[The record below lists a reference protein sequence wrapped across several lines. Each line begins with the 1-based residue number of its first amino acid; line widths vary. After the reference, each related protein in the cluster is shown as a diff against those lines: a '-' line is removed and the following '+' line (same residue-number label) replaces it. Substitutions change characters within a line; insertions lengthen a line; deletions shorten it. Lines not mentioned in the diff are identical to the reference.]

1 MGKNKNMAKKTAKKQ
16 QLIVV
21 SLGGSVVYP
30 YGEKYNNGLDIAFL
44 RDLRQFLLGQ
54 VKIGRRFVIVVGGGK
69 SCRIYQKAA
78 REVLG
83 EKKNNRDL
91 DWIGI
96 QATKMNA
103 LFVAKILREISFP
116 QILDHEPGKKEV
128 NAFLKSNKK
137 VLMVSGWLPGWSTDY
152 DAMECA
158 RIFGV
163 KEIISASDAHF
174 VCDKDPRKFPDAKPI
189 KELTWAEYQKLIP
202 SKWVPGLS
210 TPVDPMAAKLAK
222 KNKITVKKIKGNDID
237 DFRKVI
243 DGEDFEGSI
252 IRG

>member
-1 MGKNKNMAKKTAKKQ
+1 MTKKTAKKQ
-16 QLIVV
+16 ELIVA

-30 YGEKYNNGLDIAFL
+30 YGEKYNNGLDVPFL

-54 VKIGRRFVIVVGGGK
+54 AKSGRRFVIVVGGGK

-83 EKKNNRDL
+83 EKKNDKDL

-116 QILDHEPGKKEV
+116 QILDHEPNKKEV

-152 DAMECA
+152 DAMKCA
-158 RIFGV
+158 IIFGA

-174 VCDKDPRKFPDAKPI
+174 VCDKDPRKFNDATPI
-189 KELTWAEYQKLIP
+189 KELAWAEYQKLIP

-210 TPVDPMAAKLAK
+210 TPVDPVAAKLAK
-222 KNKITVKKIKGNDID
+222 KQKITVKKIKGNDIEG
-237 DFRKVI
+237 FRKAM

>member
-1 MGKNKNMAKKTAKKQ
+1 MAKKTAKKQ
-16 QLIVV
+16 ELFVV

-30 YGEKYNNGLDIAFL
+30 YGDKYNNGLDIGFL
-44 RDLRQFLLGQ
+44 KDLRRFLMEQ
-54 VKIGRRFVIVVGGGK
+54 AKKGRRFVIVVGGGK

-83 EKKNNRDL
+83 DKKNNTDL

-103 LFVAKILREISFP
+103 LFVAKVLREISFP
-116 QILDHEPGKKEV
+116 QILDYRPGKKEI

-137 VLMVSGWLPGWSTDY
+137 VLMVSGWEPGWSTDY
-152 DAMECA
+152 DAIECA
-158 RIFGV
+158 IIFGV
-163 KEIISASDAHF
+163 KEIVSASDAHF

-189 KELTWAEYQKLIP
+189 KELTWNEYLKLIP

-210 TPVDPMAAKLAK
+210 TPVDPVASKLAK
-222 KNKITVKKIKGNDID
+222 KHKLTIKKIKGG
-237 DFRKVI
+237 DFESFRNVI
-243 DGEDFEGSI
+243 EGGDFEGSI
-252 IRG
+252 IKS